1 MAVFVNKK
9 NAKKYFTGNKIAEIL
24 QKAARIAH
32 PDWTDEEISRI
43 TSHSGRVW
51 ALVLLDEA
59 GKLPTFMKSR
69 LRWLGDS
76 YRLYL
81 RDTAA
86 LTNQHNA
93 ALDSASAQMLA
104 LLGGNLDTLP
114 DIVPFD
120 DEMGDF
126 NERD

>member
-1 MAVFVNKK
+1 M
-9 NAKKYFTGNKIAEIL
+9 
-24 QKAARIAH
+24 
-32 PDWTDEEISRI
+32 
-43 TSHSGRVW
+43 GRVW

-59 GKLPTFMKSR
+59 GKSPTFMKSR

-81 RDTAA
+81 RDTAD
-86 LTNQHNA
+86 LINQHNA
-93 ALDSASAQMLA
+93 ALECASAQMLA
-104 LLGGNLDTLP
+104 LLGVNLDTLP

-126 NERD
+126 NEQD